1 MIEHWSRM
9 RFLQPSVSDV
19 IDIAVVAFIIYGL
32 FTLISGTRALQMMMG
47 FVILVIAAYL
57 AQALQLEA
65 LNEIFQAGQ
74 LVWVIAILIV
84 FQPELRSALARIGR
98 TPVLKFFVKVEE
110 SPVVAE
116 VVKAA
121 AQLSKD
127 KRGAIIAIQ
136 REVGLMEYVESGK
149 RLQAEVS
156 SELLATIFAPYTTH
170 ARTMPAS
177 ATPVDASATPVRKTL
192 SSTSSSSGSAPTS
205 RCSRSLSTLISP
217 ARTAG
222 IARMTRGS
230 AIDIGDSCGAPWCSL
245 PPSAA
250 VLSECSSCA
259 AAPCPSA
266 ATPPR
271 YSPRKVRNITLNI

>member
-9 RFLQPSVSDV
+9 RFLQPSMSDI
-19 IDIAVVAFIIYGL
+19 IDIAVVTFIIYHL
-32 FTLISGTRALQMMMG
+32 FRLVSGTRALQMMMG
-47 FVILVIAAYL
+47 FVVLVIAAYA

-110 SPVVAE
+110 SPVVGE

-121 AQLSKD
+121 AQLSRD

-156 SELLATIFAPYTTH
+156 AELLATIFAPYTPLHDGAVIIDGNNIVAAACILPLTQFPVYD
-170 ARTMPAS
+170 PAI
-177 ATPVDASATPVRKTL
+177 
-192 SSTSSSSGSAPTS
+192 G
-205 RCSRSLSTLISP
+205 
-217 ARTAG
+217 
-222 IARMTRGS
+222 TRHRA
-230 AIDIGDSCGAPWCSL
+230 AIG
-245 PPSAA
+245 
-250 VLSECSSCA
+250 LSEETDAVVVVVSEETGQISLA
-259 AAPCPSA
+259 VGGRLEKNLSPEQLTGRLEALTQAKAPA
-266 ATPPR
+266 
-271 YSPRKVRNITLNI
+271 

>member
-98 TPVLKFFVKVEE
+98 TPWLRFLAKVEE
-110 SPVVAE
+110 SPVIGE

-121 AQLSKD
+121 TQLSKE

-149 RLQAEVS
+149 QLQAAVS
-156 SELLATIFAPYTTH
+156 AELLGTIFAPYTPLHDGAVIIEGDNIVAAACILPLTQF
-170 ARTMPAS
+170 
-177 ATPVDASATPVRKTL
+177 PVYD
-192 SSTSSSSGSAPTS
+192 
-205 RCSRSLSTLISP
+205 
-217 ARTAG
+217 
-222 IARMTRGS
+222 S
-230 AIDIGDSCGAPWCSL
+230 AIGTRHRAAIGLSEETD
-245 PPSAA
+245 AA
-250 VLSECSSCA
+250 VVVVSEETGQISLAVGGRLEKNLSPEQLSERLENL
-259 AAPCPSA
+259 
-266 ATPPR
+266 TQ
-271 YSPRKVRNITLNI
+271 VRVLG